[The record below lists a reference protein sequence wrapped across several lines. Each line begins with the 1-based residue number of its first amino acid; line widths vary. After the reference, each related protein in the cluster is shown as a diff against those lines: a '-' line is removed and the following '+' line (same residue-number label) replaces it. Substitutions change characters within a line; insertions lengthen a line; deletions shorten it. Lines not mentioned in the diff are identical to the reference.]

1 MRPERGYTSGFAA
14 TDTTVLS
21 QVRIETLQEK
31 NAQLSATVADLTE
44 QLTQVKRQLEWFKRQ
59 LFGPKSEKRL
69 EFDPAE
75 QASLFAALGLDPP
88 PAEDTPT
95 QKVTYRRR
103 VKRRDGSV
111 NEQGL
116 RFDDS
121 VPVQTIAVTAP
132 EIEAIAEAER
142 EVIGEKVTHRL
153 AQEPGSYKILRYV
166 RQVVKRRDTGEMLT
180 PPAPPNVLGRAAVD
194 VSFLAGLLVDKF
206 RYHLPLHRQHRRLA
220 DSGIRV
226 SRRSLTNWAG
236 RSIDLLGPIVSAQS
250 AHILAGDVIAMDE
263 TTIKAGRTGPGK
275 MRSAYYWPVYGQ
287 DDELVFHYA
296 PSRAHEHVET
306 FLGDFRGTLLS
317 DGYAAYEAFAKRRG
331 LVHARCWSHSRR
343 KFVEARSS
351 DPEAVDRALSL
362 IGVLYRHEKRIRKRK
377 LDGAGKLAWR
387 SQHSAP
393 AVDAFFAWCRQQR
406 QRIDLLPNDP
416 FGKALAYA
424 AEREAGLRVFL
435 DNPEVAIDTNHL
447 ERGLRPIPMGRRNW
461 LFAWTELG
469 AERVGAIQSLL
480 TTCRMHGVNPYT
492 YLVDVLQRIDRHPAK
507 RVIELTPRVWK
518 ELFAEKPLRSD
529 LDRVRDPPAL

>member
-1 MRPERGYTSGFAA
+1 MRPERGYASGFAA

-21 QVRIETLQEK
+21 QVRIETLQER
-31 NAQLSATVADLTE
+31 NAQLSATVADLTD
-44 QLTQVKRQLEWFKRQ
+44 QLAQVKRQLEWFKRQ

-95 QKVTYRRR
+95 QKITYRRR

-121 VPVQTIAVTAP
+121 VPVETIAVTAP
-132 EIEAIAEAER
+132 EIEAIPQAER

-236 RSIDLLGPIVSAQS
+236 RSIDLPGPIVSAQS
-250 AHILAGDVIAMDE
+250 AHILSGDVIAMDE
-263 TTIKAGRTGPGK
+263 TTPTIWSAGSGRSPWAGATACSPGPN
-275 MRSAYYWPVYGQ
+275 SAPSAS
-287 DDELVFHYA
+287 A
-296 PSRAHEHVET
+296 PSRA
-306 FLGDFRGTLLS
+306 
-317 DGYAAYEAFAKRRG
+317 
-331 LVHARCWSHSRR
+331 CW
-343 KFVEARSS
+343 
-351 DPEAVDRALSL
+351 
-362 IGVLYRHEKRIRKRK
+362 
-377 LDGAGKLAWR
+377 
-387 SQHSAP
+387 
-393 AVDAFFAWCRQQR
+393 
-406 QRIDLLPNDP
+406 
-416 FGKALAYA
+416 
-424 AEREAGLRVFL
+424 
-435 DNPEVAIDTNHL
+435 
-447 ERGLRPIPMGRRNW
+447 
-461 LFAWTELG
+461 
-469 AERVGAIQSLL
+469 
-480 TTCRMHGVNPYT
+480 
-492 YLVDVLQRIDRHPAK
+492 
-507 RVIELTPRVWK
+507 
-518 ELFAEKPLRSD
+518 
-529 LDRVRDPPAL
+529 

>member
-1 MRPERGYTSGFAA
+1 MRRWAWIS
-14 TDTTVLS
+14 
-21 QVRIETLQEK
+21 
-31 NAQLSATVADLTE
+31 
-44 QLTQVKRQLEWFKRQ
+44 
-59 LFGPKSEKRL
+59 
-69 EFDPAE
+69 
-75 QASLFAALGLDPP
+75 P

-95 QKVTYRRR
+95 QKITYRRR

-121 VPVQTIAVTAP
+121 VPVETIAVTAP

-296 PSRAHEHVET
+296 PSRAHAHVET
-306 FLGDFRGTLLS
+306 FLIS
-317 DGYAAYEAFAKRRG
+317 P
-331 LVHARCWSHSRR
+331 ARC
-343 KFVEARSS
+343 
-351 DPEAVDRALSL
+351 
-362 IGVLYRHEKRIRKRK
+362 
-377 LDGAGKLAWR
+377 
-387 SQHSAP
+387 
-393 AVDAFFAWCRQQR
+393 
-406 QRIDLLPNDP
+406 
-416 FGKALAYA
+416 
-424 AEREAGLRVFL
+424 
-435 DNPEVAIDTNHL
+435 
-447 ERGLRPIPMGRRNW
+447 
-461 LFAWTELG
+461 
-469 AERVGAIQSLL
+469 
-480 TTCRMHGVNPYT
+480 
-492 YLVDVLQRIDRHPAK
+492 
-507 RVIELTPRVWK
+507 
-518 ELFAEKPLRSD
+518 
-529 LDRVRDPPAL
+529 

>member
-1 MRPERGYTSGFAA
+1 MSE
-14 TDTTVLS
+14 L
-21 QVRIETLQEK
+21 RIEALQHE

-44 QLTQVKRQLEWFKRQ
+44 QLAQVKAQLNWFRQA

-69 EFDPAE
+69 EFDPVE
-75 QASLFAALGLDPP
+75 QASLFEALGLDLP
-88 PAEDTPT
+88 PAGDTPT
-95 QKVTYRRR
+95 QEITYRRR
-103 VKRRDGSV
+103 KKRRDGSV

-121 VPVQTIAVTAP
+121 VPVETIVVTDP
-132 EIEAIAEAER
+132 EIEAIPESER

-153 AQEPGSYKILRYV
+153 AQTPGSYKILKYV
-166 RQVVKRRDTGEMLT
+166 RQVVKRRDTGEVRT

-206 RYHLPLHRQHRRLA
+206 RYHLPLYRQHRRLS

-236 RSIDLLGPIVSAQS
+236 RAIDLLEPIVSAQS
-250 AHILAGDVIAMDE
+250 AHILTGDVIAMDE
-263 TTIKAGRTGPGK
+263 TSIKAGRTGPGR

-287 DDELVFHYA
+287 DDELAFHYA
-296 PSRAHEHVET
+296 PSRAHAHVET
-306 FLGDFRGTLLS
+306 FLEDFRGTLLS
-317 DGYAAYEAFAKRRG
+317 DGYAAYEAFARRRG
-331 LVHARCWSHSRR
+331 LVHARCWAHCRR
-343 KFVEARSS
+343 NFAEARSS
-351 DPEAVDRALSL
+351 DPEAADRALAL
-362 IGVLYRHEKRIRKRK
+362 IGALYRHEKRIRKK
-377 LDGAGKLAWR
+377 QLEGAGKLAWR
-387 SQHSAP
+387 RERSAP

-406 QRIDLLPNDP
+406 QRTDRLPNDP

-424 AEREAGLRVFL
+424 ADREAGLRVFL
-435 DNPEVAIDTNHL
+435 DDPEVAIDTNHL
-447 ERGLRPIPMGRRNW
+447 ERGLRPIPMGRKNW
-461 LFAWTELG
+461 LFAWTEVG

-480 TTCRMHGVNPYT
+480 VTCQMQGVNPYI

-518 ELFAEKPLRSD
+518 DLFADNPLRSD
-529 LDRVRDPPAL
+529 LDRARDPPNT